1 MGSECSTEAASLEEA
16 IRLAAVE
23 LQATEE
29 ELEYE
34 VVSQEDVHVVIRA
47 WFKSG
52 EEDQDT
58 EISEEE
64 LDHIADTAINVL
76 KSILVHFDAA
86 DTEIDEYDGDDGEI
100 ILDVVGSNLAVL
112 IGRYGKTLEALQLL
126 VSAIVNRQIGYR
138 FPVVIDVEGYKHRRR
153 QKIESLAHS
162 AAKRAQQNGSEVR
175 LRPMTPYERR
185 LVHIALRD
193 EKKVETYSEGEEPN
207 RRIVVRP
214 L

>member
-1 MGSECSTEAASLEEA
+1 MGLECNKEATSLKEA
-16 IRLAAVE
+16 IRLAAME
-23 LQATEE
+23 LQVNEE

-34 VVSQEDVHVVIRA
+34 ILSQEDLHVAIRA
-47 WFKSG
+47 WFQNS
-52 EEDQDT
+52 EDEKD

-64 LDHIADTAINVL
+64 LDRIADTAIEVL
-76 KSILVHFDAA
+76 RSILVHFDAA

-100 ILDVVGSNLAVL
+100 ILDVIGSNLAIL

-126 VSAIVNRQIGYR
+126 VSAIVNRKIGYR
-138 FPVVIDVEGYKHRRR
+138 FPIVVDVEGYKHRRR

-162 AAKRAQQNGSEVR
+162 AAKRAQQGGAEVR

-193 EKKVETYSEGEEPN
+193 EKNIETYSEGEEPN
-207 RRIVVRP
+207 RRIVIRS